1 MDQYC
6 GKFKIIVKLKRTKRR
21 KKIIEREH
29 ISHKIMRYNEIGEAK
44 VMCAS
49 ERISE
54 EERERERE
62 GELTKNQLN
71 YLLTQSHT
79 TNITP
84 ERNPHIFQK
93 PFALAVECITKSY
106 NE

>member
-49 ERISE
+49 ERMSE
-54 EERERERE
+54 EKRERERE
-62 GELTKNQLN
+62 KGSL
-71 YLLTQSHT
+71 
-79 TNITP
+79 
-84 ERNPHIFQK
+84 QK
-93 PFALAVECITKSY
+93 SS
-106 NE
+106 